1 MSFHQNNANFCNFPY
16 FNFFLKQEARQAMQA
31 MAGRG
36 EGITERN
43 WKEVQDCLAPGIKR
57 VFF

>member
-1 MSFHQNNANFCNFPY
+1 MRIFAIFRISNL
-16 FNFFLKQEARQAMQA
+16 FLQQEARQAMQA